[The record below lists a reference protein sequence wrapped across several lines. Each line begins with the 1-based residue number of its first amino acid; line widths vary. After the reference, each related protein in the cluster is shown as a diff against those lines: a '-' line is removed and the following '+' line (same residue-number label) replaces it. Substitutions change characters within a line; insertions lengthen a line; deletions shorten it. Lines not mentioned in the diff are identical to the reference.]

1 MNNPDS
7 GMVKEQTIRS
17 LLAQCQKAQAE
28 ISAQLENNFDRNPK
42 ETTKDE
48 DRPSRP
54 NVLDEIMDSLKDLN
68 EAQIRTIQ
76 FLVECVNPKF

>member
-1 MNNPDS
+1 
-7 GMVKEQTIRS
+7 MVKEQTIKS

-42 ETTKDE
+42 ESAQGE
-48 DRPSRP
+48 GRPSRP
-54 NVLDEIMDSLKDLN
+54 NVLDEIMDSMKDLH
-68 EAQIRTIQ
+68 EAQLRTIQ